1 MNDLEIEV
9 KFFISDTDSVRERLS
24 GAGAVSR
31 GKSFETNVR
40 YEDEEKRLIQKKSLL
55 RLRQDRRTTLTFK
68 SPPPA
73 DDPEFKVH
81 RELEVEVSDFETMNA
96 ILQQL
101 GFVREQVYEKLRE
114 TFELNETVLCLD
126 SLPFGNF
133 LEIEGPREKIR
144 AVAGQLKLN
153 WEKRILTNYLAMFE
167 TIRKQMGLNFSDIT
181 FANFDAVQIDRNEYA
196 HLFESGDE

>member
-9 KFFISDTDSVRERLS
+9 KFFISDRDAIRRGISAE
-24 GAGAVSR
+24 GAVSR

-40 YEDEEKRLIQKKSLL
+40 YENEEKRLIQEKSLL

-96 ILQQL
+96 ILERL
-101 GFVREQVYEKLRE
+101 GFVREQVYEKWRE
-114 TFELNETVLCLD
+114 TFDLNETSLCPD
-126 SLPFGNF
+126 SLPFGDF
-133 LEIEGPREKIR
+133 LEIEGPRKKIR
-144 AVAGQLKLN
+144 SVAAQLKLN
-153 WEKRILTNYLAMFE
+153 WEKRILTNYLARFE
-167 TIRKQMGLNFSDIT
+167 TIRQQLRLSFTDIT
-181 FANFDAVQIDRNEYA
+181 FANFDAVDIDPSVYA
-196 HLFESGDE
+196 RLFESGNK